1 MVLLDKVG
9 LDAVTFLRFLRMM
22 SWIFLFVSILTCG
35 ALIPANVVYNLKN
48 VDPTTRNTL
57 SILTIQDVKGG
68 TLFIRK

>member
-9 LDAVTFLRFLRMM
+9 MDAVTFLRFLRMI

-35 ALIPANVVYNLKN
+35 ALIPADVVYNLKN

-57 SILTIQDVKGG
+57 SILTVQDVKGG
-68 TLFIRK
+68 TLFLRK